1 MVEQDTKISS
11 LLSLGFLLVC
21 IVNMMAL
28 LLAKFTARDG
38 DIAVRRE
45 LGASRW
51 QIFQQFALKSFV
63 IGCVGAVIGVALSFL
78 ALRLMANGNADMSAI
93 YKMDAAMLSLTV
105 SNNRPPPCIHTIT
118 GSLPCGCN
126 VGVQTFKNKQ
136 SSFIDPGLPPFLSD
150 KPGF

>member
-1 MVEQDTKISS
+1 MVEQETKISS

-38 DIAVRRE
+38 NIAVRRE

-105 SNNRPPPCIHTIT
+105 CISIAA
-118 GSLPCGCN
+118 SL
-126 VGVQTFKNKQ
+126 
-136 SSFIDPGLPPFLSD
+136 IAGLLPTWRACQVLPAMQLKSQ
-150 KPGF
+150 